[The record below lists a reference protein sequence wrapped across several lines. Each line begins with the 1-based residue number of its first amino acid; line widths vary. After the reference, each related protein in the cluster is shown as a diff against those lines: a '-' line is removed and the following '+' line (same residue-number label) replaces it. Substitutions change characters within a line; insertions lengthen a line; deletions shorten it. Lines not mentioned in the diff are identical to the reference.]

1 MQQRERTENIPV
13 RKVVREER
21 RQIEEEQQ
29 IPVESRTHN
38 YTSYV
43 YKAQDRVINP
53 RNVQTS
59 RTTNYNLIRDLNR
72 QAADNTAVKNQIRD
86 QASSRDYGYDSN
98 IQDRSSGEGRIYH
111 YGPTTRRDYQGRR
124 ITNRDQR
131 GRIISSVDS
140 SQKEKASYRQI
151 GNDSVPNKVY
161 VSGSGSPG
169 YRRYTTNIQEE
180 EYHSYTRGGIVKLRR
195 WKYTTQTEINK
206 IIMIQRWWRYM
217 LLIRREQRQSQLSE
231 SSEQKTDNVPSSEEN
246 ERENERYGRY
256 GYGEQA
262 HIRTETKLKRNAK
275 EKIIAGTKNRYI
287 VDLYKYH
294 VILGKCLKA
303 YFINNFK
310 PSDNSRTIKSACRLR
325 HCIHITIRF
334 LRKDSVCIN
343 VHIVAKKW
351 H

>member
-140 SQKEKASYRQI
+140 SQKENQVQI
-151 GNDSVPNKVY
+151 
-161 VSGSGSPG
+161 
-169 YRRYTTNIQEE
+169 
-180 EYHSYTRGGIVKLRR
+180 
-195 WKYTTQTEINK
+195 
-206 IIMIQRWWRYM
+206 
-217 LLIRREQRQSQLSE
+217 
-231 SSEQKTDNVPSSEEN
+231 
-246 ERENERYGRY
+246 
-256 GYGEQA
+256 
-262 HIRTETKLKRNAK
+262 
-275 EKIIAGTKNRYI
+275 
-287 VDLYKYH
+287 
-294 VILGKCLKA
+294 
-303 YFINNFK
+303 
-310 PSDNSRTIKSACRLR
+310 
-325 HCIHITIRF
+325 
-334 LRKDSVCIN
+334 
-343 VHIVAKKW
+343 
-351 H
+351 